1 MLKLL
6 EVNLLGTKHND
17 QLSVGLL
24 AQSVKHSTS
33 VIEVMGLTPLQAWLF
48 SGFIFTT
55 AYYVV

>member
-6 EVNLLGTKHND
+6 EVNLLGTKHN

-55 AYYVV
+55 AYYVA